1 MARASGARTRTR
13 CTTARLSFAWVV
25 AVIGTT
31 SCAPQRPTIAPAT
44 PAARERAVAQEQA
57 PVQPPAAPTQ
67 TAAPELRADSRESAV
82 APELGPISSKAAPK
96 IDASW
101 TACGETMKSKGLDP
115 VREVAALSNACA
127 AVTHMKLVGTTL
139 TGKQSDAEA
148 PQSYP
153 FQADANRCYR
163 VYTQAD
169 GRIESLNVAIVDSA
183 GIVAGQG
190 TSAGSTVIV
199 LRDGAVCFKESGA
212 ATVVVSVGRGGG
224 AYALQ
229 VWGD

>member
-1 MARASGARTRTR
+1 
-13 CTTARLSFAWVV
+13 VV
-25 AVIGTT
+25 T
-31 SCAPQRPTIAPAT
+31 QAPA
-44 PAARERAVAQEQA
+44 
-57 PVQPPAAPTQ
+57 QPPAAPTQ
-67 TAAPELRADSRESAV
+67 TAAPELRAASQESAV

-96 IDASW
+96 IDPSW
-101 TACGETMKSKGLDP
+101 TACAETMKSKGLDP
-115 VREVAALSNACA
+115 VREVAALSSACA
-127 AVTHMKLVGTTL
+127 AVTHMKLVSKTL
-139 TGKQSDAEA
+139 TGKQSDADA

-163 VYTQAD
+163 VYAQAD

-183 GIVAGQG
+183 GIVTGQG
-190 TSAGSTVIV
+190 SSAGSTVIV

-212 ATVVVSVGRGGG
+212 ATIVVSVGRGGG